1 MKDLIDNAARMSLN
15 NSAQVAKSK
24 KCGCYY
30 CCNIFHAKEVTSF
43 TDEGETALC
52 PVCGV
57 DAVIPG
63 AIIENLNSEL
73 LSELKKYWF

>member
-1 MKDLIDNAARMSLN
+1 MENLIEKAAKLSLN
-15 NSAQVAKSK
+15 NSSHVAKSK

-30 CCNIFHAKEVTSF
+30 CCGIFDAKEVKSF
-43 TDEGETALC
+43 IDEGETALC

-63 AIIENLNSEL
+63 SIIENLTSEL